1 MFFNPIYPR
10 KVHAQYGGWDEQ
22 SFGPS
27 ADPSS
32 NVSSFNNA
40 EIMPHYTT
48 NSGINKWSANS
59 MLPCSSNSQ
68 RLIENFGLRHTS
80 KEQMGE
86 VRVFGLKFSFLI
98 LFIHFLILFCPQY
111 IFSSLPNVLYY
122 L

>member
-1 MFFNPIYPR
+1 M
-10 KVHAQYGGWDEQ
+10 HAQYGGWDEQ

-68 RLIENFGLRHTS
+68 RVIENFGLRHTS

-111 IFSSLPNVLYY
+111 IFSSFPNVLYY